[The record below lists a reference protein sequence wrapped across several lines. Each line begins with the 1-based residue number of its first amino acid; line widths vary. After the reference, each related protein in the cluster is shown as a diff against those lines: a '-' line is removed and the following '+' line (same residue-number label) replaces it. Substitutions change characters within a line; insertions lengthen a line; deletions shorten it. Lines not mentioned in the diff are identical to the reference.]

1 MSDQKESLLCL
12 LCIYCNK
19 NFSTKSNLNHHQ
31 KTAKF
36 CLSSQGINDES
47 FKCLYCLKI
56 LSTQSRLNSHLS
68 ICKVKIDEE
77 KKIKE
82 NEKIKKRENKD
93 KIKKYE
99 LSVKEYQ
106 IRLKE
111 NEDKLKENEA
121 KLKENETKM
130 IEEYEAKLKENES
143 KMIVEYQAKLKENEN
158 KLREYISKLEDLLKE
173 ANQTIYNIAKQPKTI
188 QTNTNSNNDNRIKI
202 QNNLSQVFDIN
213 DIKKINNVLE
223 KHLTPDVLSKG
234 QKGIAEMLKEHL
246 LQNEKGELIYEC
258 TDVSRQKFE
267 FINTYGF
274 IEPDPKAIKLLKSLS
289 DANIF
294 DMAHLT
300 GKKLWETE
308 NGIDYDAQ
316 HVHMPK
322 VGEVLEINMDSSK
335 LRSHLANITTK

>member
-1 MSDQKESLLCL
+1 MEMTEQKEFLICF
-12 LCIYCNK
+12 YCNK
-19 NFSTKSNLNHHQ
+19 NFSSKSSLNNHQ

-36 CLSSQGINDES
+36 CLDKQGLKSES
-47 FKCLYCLKI
+47 YKCIYCLKI
-56 LSTQSRLNSHLS
+56 LSTQSRLNNHFS
-68 ICKVKIDEE
+68 ICKSKLLEE

-82 NEKIKKRENKD
+82 NEKMKKKENKD
-93 KIKKYE
+93 IIKKYE
-99 LSVKEYQ
+99 LTLKEYEAKF
-106 IRLKE
+106 KE
-111 NEDKLKENEA
+111 NENKI
-121 KLKENETKM
+121 
-130 IEEYEAKLKENES
+130 IEEYE
-143 KMIVEYQAKLKENEN
+143 AKLKENEN
-158 KLREYISKLEDLLKE
+158 KLREYISKLEYLLKE
-173 ANQTIYNIAKQPKTI
+173 ANQTISEIAKQPKTI
-188 QTNTNSNNDNRIKI
+188 QTNTNNDNRIKT

-223 KHLTPDVLSKG
+223 KHLTPDVLAKG
-234 QKGIAEMLKEHL
+234 QRGVAEMLKEHL

-274 IEPDPKAIKLLKSLS
+274 LEPDPKATKLIKSLN

-294 DMAHLT
+294 DVAHLT

-308 NGIDYDAQ
+308 DGSVNYDAQ

-322 VGEVLEINMDSSK
+322 VGEVLEINIDSSK

>member
-1 MSDQKESLLCL
+1 MDKELFKCN
-12 LCIYCNK
+12 YCDK
-19 NFSTKSNLNHHQ
+19 IFSSKTTLTHHQ

-36 CLSSQGINDES
+36 CLHKQGLNNTD
-47 FKCLYCLKI
+47 FKCSYCLKI
-56 LSTQSRLNSHLS
+56 LSTYPRLNTHLS
-68 ICKVKIDEE
+68 VCKKKKDED
-77 KKIKE
+77 KKLNNYNEADIK
-82 NEKIKKRENKD
+82 
-93 KIKKYE
+93 
-99 LSVKEYQ
+99 VKEYQ
-106 IRLKE
+106 I
-111 NEDKLKENEA
+111 KLKE
-121 KLKENETKM
+121 KE
-130 IEEYEAKLKENES
+130 
-143 KMIVEYQAKLKENEN
+143 
-158 KLREYISKLEDLLKE
+158 EYISKLEDLLKE

-335 LRSHLANITTK
+335 LRSHLASITSK